1 MRIRTGSAA
10 TASLNRSFALVRLGA
25 LARPSRALATPS
37 LPFEGSRTLAG
48 SFALAAALV
57 LAPMPARVVGQEVVG
72 QGPAPEIPSPEAFFG
87 HPMGADRKLARWDRL
102 VAYYEL
108 IGERSDRV
116 QVVHMGPSTLGE
128 PFLALFVSSPENLA
142 RLGELREM
150 NAVLQDPRGRSQSE
164 IDAAVAGSKVVF
176 VQSYALHS
184 TEVAGSQSAAE
195 VTYLFAVRDDPEIHE
210 ILDNTVSILIP
221 AFNPD
226 GVDIVT
232 EWYDRWAGTEY
243 EGASPPEL
251 YHHYIGHDNNRDAFM
266 QNTIESQ
273 YGAQIIFR
281 EWVPQAYIDHHQMG
295 AYTARIY
302 LPPYAEPI
310 RPGADPL
317 VWREMSWYGAH
328 MAYRMEEAGF
338 QGTVNAAIYSGWGHF
353 GFHWI
358 TPFHN
363 IAGMLTESASAR
375 LATPLYVHPD
385 QLRGSR
391 QLPEYEAQTTFPNPW
406 PGGWWR
412 VRDIV
417 DRQVAATFTP
427 LELAAKNRETVLR
440 NAYHKASRQVQRGL
454 EGDVK
459 AYIVPA
465 TQHDPLTMRKMVH
478 KLLLQGISVE
488 RAPSEFA
495 HEGRLYGPG
504 SYVVS
509 MGQPKQGVIRW
520 LLGRTFYPDNS
531 YTRNAEG
538 DPIRPYD
545 MSGDVL
551 AEFMGVRVDPVGTH
565 VEARLESV
573 ALADGAS
580 GAGALGDQA
589 FTPTSD
595 RAGAPS
601 GPWHDRSGPLFVA
614 GAVAESA
621 PDGYMIDGSLNDAF
635 KAVNL
640 LFDAGV
646 AVERVVEDGDGAAR
660 GDFVA
665 SADADRETLQEVA
678 AATGVDFDALDA
690 AAARVRRPLT
700 RQRIGMYKRYYNGNM
715 DEGWTRWLLEDFGFP
730 YTSLFDQEILA
741 GDLHERWDVIIL
753 PSDSKT
759 MMLGPTERP
768 AGGRGPD
775 PMSTPPD
782 YRSGFGEAGA
792 DALESFVRNGGT
804 LVTFAQAGSLV
815 VDEFDV
821 PVRDAVAGMWGND
834 FWAPGSTLK
843 VDVDTS
849 SPFAYGMPED
859 ALVAYLAGGQVYETV
874 PGARSARVRRVVTYR
889 ERDILQS
896 GWLLG
901 EEAIAKKAAMV
912 SVEHGE
918 GVVVMIGFRA
928 QHRAQTH
935 GTFKLLFN
943 ALMGG

>member
-1 MRIRTGSAA
+1 MTRIRIARALTFVLALAPA
-10 TASLNRSFALVRLGA
+10 TA
-25 LARPSRALATPS
+25 T
-37 LPFEGSRTLAG
+37 
-48 SFALAAALV
+48 
-57 LAPMPARVVGQEVVG
+57 GQE
-72 QGPAPEIPSPEAFFG
+72 PAPEIPSPEAFFG
-87 HPMGADRKLARWDRL
+87 HPMGADRKLAGWDRL
-102 VAYYEL
+102 AAYYEL

-116 QVVHMGPSTLGE
+116 QVVDMGPSTLGE
-128 PFLALFVSSPENLA
+128 RFLVLFVSSPGNLA
-142 RLGELREM
+142 RLDELQRM
-150 NAVLQDPRGRSQSE
+150 NAVLQDPRGRSQAE
-164 IDAAVAGSKVVF
+164 IEAAVAGGKVVF

-195 VTYLFAVRDDPEIHE
+195 VTYLFATRDDPEIHE

-226 GVDIVT
+226 GIGIVT

-266 QNTIESQ
+266 QNTVESQ
-273 YGAQIIFR
+273 YGAQIMFR

-338 QGTVNAAIYSGWGHF
+338 QGTVTAAIYSGWGHF

-363 IAGMLTESASAR
+363 IAGMLTEAASAR

-391 QLPEYEAQTTFPNPW
+391 QLPEYAAQTTFPNPW

-417 DRQVAATFTP
+417 DRQIAATFTP

-440 NAYHKASRQVQRGL
+440 NAYNKASRQIQRGL
-454 EGDVK
+454 DGDVK

-465 TQHDPLTMRKMVH
+465 AQHDPPTMRKMMR
-478 KLLLQGISVE
+478 KLMLQGISVE
-488 RAPSEFA
+488 RALSAFT
-495 HEGRLYGPG
+495 HEGRHYDPG

-509 MGQPKQGVIRW
+509 TGQPKRGVIRW
-520 LLGRTFYPDNS
+520 LLERTHYPDNS
-531 YTRNAEG
+531 YTRTDDG
-538 DPIRPYD
+538 TPIRPYD
-545 MSGDVL
+545 MSADVL
-551 AEFMGVRVDPVGTH
+551 AEFMGVRVVTAGTR
-565 VEARLESV
+565 VDAQLERV
-573 ALADGAS
+573 AMLDDAPSETSSAAAGPATGALP
-580 GAGALGDQA
+580 AGAL
-589 FTPTSD
+589 
-595 RAGAPS
+595 
-601 GPWHDRSGPLFVA
+601 HDRMGPLFVP
-614 GAVAESA
+614 GAVAETA
-621 PDGYMIDGSLNDAF
+621 PQGYLIDGSLNDAF

-646 AVERVVEDGDGAAR
+646 AVERVVEDGAGAAR

-665 SADADRETLQEVA
+665 RADADRETLREVA
-678 AATGVDFDALDA
+678 AATGVDFDALGDDTA
-690 AAARVRRPLT
+690 VRRPLT
-700 RQRIGMYKRYYNGNM
+700 RQRVGMYKRYYNGNM

-730 YTSLFDQEILA
+730 YSSLLDRDILV

-759 MMLGPTERP
+759 MMLGPEGRP
-768 AGGRGPD
+768 SGVRGPD
-775 PMSTPPD
+775 PLSTPPD
-782 YRSGFGEAGA
+782 YRSGFGEAGVE
-792 DALESFVRNGGT
+792 ALESFVQNGGT
-804 LVTFAQAGSLV
+804 LVTFAQAGALV

-843 VDVDTS
+843 IKVDTS
-849 SPFAYGMPED
+849 SRFAYGMPED
-859 ALVAYLAGGQVYETV
+859 ALAAYLAGGQVYETV
-874 PGARSARVRRVVTYR
+874 PGPRSAGVRRVATYA
-889 ERDILQS
+889 ERDVLQS

-912 SVEHGE
+912 SVDHGE
-918 GVVVMIGFRA
+918 GVIVMIGFRA

-943 ALMGG
+943 ALIGG